1 MFWETALA
9 ADIVR
14 FFSHHP
20 QHPPVVKNLRSRG
33 GELDFAASDL
43 ADRGDPSAFS
53 SPARPCIPRGANRI
67 RSARRAANPSRPLKV
82 RPRRRAPFVV
92 RQTGFETKAGLCD

>member
-43 ADRGDPSAFS
+43 ADRGDPFGAS

-67 RSARRAANPSRPLKV
+67 RGEPIATAEGSPPTSRPL
-82 RPRRRAPFVV
+82 RRSTDRF
-92 RQTGFETKAGLCD
+92 